1 MCKLCEGQWC
11 SMKPEYL
18 ERFHDVIRD
27 MFPARVEYNKCIDK
41 SIISSLRRGKKSM
54 QDLAQEISRFA
65 NERYELCQKQYLSL
79 TAFYRER
86 NSQPIKNLYGK
97 SDISIV
103 DIRRVPARREK
114 SNVISRIPIKNWNS
128 TDW

>member
-1 MCKLCEGQWC
+1 
-11 SMKPEYL
+11 
-18 ERFHDVIRD
+18 
-27 MFPARVEYNKCIDK
+27 MFPARVEYNKCIDE

-86 NSQPIKNLYGK
+86 N
-97 SDISIV
+97 
-103 DIRRVPARREK
+103 
-114 SNVISRIPIKNWNS
+114 
-128 TDW
+128 